1 VSHGV
6 DIVLQRLKISC
17 TLCEL
22 EWSSV
27 DYLLLMGAG
36 CGGLIRDSIYGCL
49 ECGFSKIWGVVEGLQ
64 LVWTCGL
71 RL

>member
-1 VSHGV
+1 
-6 DIVLQRLKISC
+6 VLQRLKISC

-36 CGGLIRDSIYGCL
+36 CGGLIRDSKGVW
-49 ECGFSKIWGVVEGLQ
+49 EGGFFKNLGRRNAYVALGS
-64 LVWTCGL
+64 C
-71 RL
+71 

>member
-1 VSHGV
+1 VCGLLATHGWVSFNTDGASKNAV
-6 DIVLQRLKISC
+6 S
-17 TLCEL
+17 
-22 EWSSV
+22 
-27 DYLLLMGAG
+27 AG

-49 ECGFSKIWGVVEGLQ
+49 ECGFSKIWGVVERLQ